1 MLFAI
6 DYSIEDTLRKPQG
19 DDNGNVAKQK
29 HELYTITCVII
40 LAKQQREM
48 TKLCVV

>member
-6 DYSIEDTLRKPQG
+6 HYSIEDTLRKPQG
-19 DDNGNVAKQK
+19 DHNGNVAKQK
-29 HELYTITCVII
+29 HELYTCVII